1 MSNLLSVHS
10 INVAQSLLVA
20 YGSVRARAERLCV
33 QLGVGDAAAA
43 VNSFC
48 GVGID
53 KTLSI
58 AVYPSGMQ
66 KNGTSGTCLS
76 SAMPYTL

>member
-1 MSNLLSVHS
+1 M
-10 INVAQSLLVA
+10 
-20 YGSVRARAERLCV
+20 